1 MSQPSPIRKRR
12 LGEILMDAG
21 IVTELQLNA
30 ALSEQRKWG
39 GKLGRT
45 LVEMGF
51 VDENSMTVALSRQL
65 QLPAVDLD
73 KAEIPS
79 ETVQF
84 LRVDIA
90 ERYGVFPIAGDRKLK
105 TVTIATSDPTN
116 MEQIQELAFYT
127 GFRVQLAVA
136 GATAIDRAIR
146 RYYYGE
152 SVVSSDV
159 TTPREL
165 GVSES
170 EFDPADLGRSN
181 APARAGNADLA
192 RQVGELTQRVSD
204 LERVISGQV
213 KALRA
218 VVELLLEKGVVSR
231 EEYLAKVRRDG

>member
-1 MSQPSPIRKRR
+1 MSQPLPVRKRR

-21 IVTELQLNA
+21 LVTELQLNA

-65 QLPAVDLD
+65 QLPSIDLD
-73 KAEIPS
+73 QAKIPE

-116 MEQIQELAFYT
+116 MEQVQELSFYT

-136 GATAIDRAIR
+136 GATSIDRAIR

-152 SVVSSDV
+152 SVVSSQV

-165 GVSES
+165 GVSEA
-170 EFDPADLGRSN
+170 EFDPADLGRS
-181 APARAGNADLA
+181 AAQTASPELP
-192 RQVGELTQRVSD
+192 RQVAELTLRVAD

-218 VVELLLEKGVVSR
+218 VVELMLEKGVVTR
-231 EEYLAKVRRDG
+231 EEYLSRVRRDG